1 MEWQIGA
8 FQRSTAGCRWLG
20 HLAIEP
26 RAAPA
31 VDRDADPI
39 DPVEAGPPVHA
50 STVVPDPGPAPLRF
64 HGKHLVEVQWP
75 ATRTRTMSSVSTLS
89 AWTGAITTAAPDG
102 MSGRIEVPTG
112 RHVTVSPAASRAA
125 RAPRFMNAMV
135 AQARPSEHRRF
146 VRAGLEGA
154 RAGK

>member
-1 MEWQIGA
+1 MGWQIGA

-26 RAAPA
+26 RAAQA

-64 HGKHLVEVQWP
+64 HGKHLVEVHVAGHPHQDDVVGLD
-75 ATRTRTMSSVSTLS
+75 ALGVDRRDHD
-89 AWTGAITTAAPDG
+89 GGPDG
-102 MSGRIEVPTG
+102 MSGRIEG
-112 RHVTVSPAASRAA
+112 RPAGTSPSRRLRAA
-125 RAPRFMNAMV
+125 RRG
-135 AQARPSEHRRF
+135 HR
-146 VRAGLEGA
+146 GS
-154 RAGK
+154 